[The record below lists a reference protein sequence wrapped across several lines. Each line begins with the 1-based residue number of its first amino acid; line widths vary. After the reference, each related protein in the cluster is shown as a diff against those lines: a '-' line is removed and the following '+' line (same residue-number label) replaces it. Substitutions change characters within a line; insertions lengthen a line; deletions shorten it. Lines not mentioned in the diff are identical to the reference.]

1 MPSRAAQRRRSS
13 LPSRFISTL
22 KRVAIQPFQD
32 VAPSVQHPAAALNEL
47 RAGALIAILGERGG
61 SGVEIRGDFG
71 GRRQ

>member
-32 VAPSVQHPAAALNEL
+32 VAIGTAPGSALNQL
-47 RAGALIAILGERGG
+47 RARALIAILGERGG
-61 SGVEIRGDFG
+61 SGVEKRGDFG